1 MTSMP
6 QSKSFQVTALDT
18 NDAENVIQAIEVLHR
33 CFSDKERYSIER
45 LGNELVPESISKS
58 VGFYRQFFV
67 ATINE
72 CDTERVVGVAGVKAA
87 DWASDTHVLYM
98 SAVHPEYRNRGIGK
112 KLVKT
117 RIDWIHSQ
125 FVAGRVL
132 VSTAKIDRFK
142 QFGFKAVTQ
151 SSETSRS
158 IMLMEF

>member
-1 MTSMP
+1 MTSKAR
-6 QSKSFQVTALDT
+6 SKSVQVTALDT

-58 VGFYRQFFV
+58 ASFYRQFFI
-67 ATINE
+67 ATLHE
-72 CDTERVVGVAGVKAA
+72 RDAERVVGVAGVKAA
-87 DWASDTHVLYM
+87 DWASDTHILYM
-98 SAVHPEYRNRGIGK
+98 SAVHPDYRNRGIGK
-112 KLVKT
+112 RLVKT
-117 RIDWIHSQ
+117 RIDWVRSQ

-151 SSETSRS
+151 SSEAGRS